1 MNKLLVTIG
10 LALVT
15 LLPGASLAVP
25 LLYMTPTQQSVAV
38 GDSVK
43 VSVSISGLHSINEI
57 VSALDLNVLFNST
70 ILSTAGIVSF
80 ESKTQ
85 FGGTDGV
92 LDSSFDSGNRGVV
105 IYSLLTSDTD
115 LSALQTNDPFL
126 LFDLTF
132 TAVANG
138 VTHLDFGPDSIFQR
152 NVVGRNGESLRLNY
166 AGACVAVG
174 NGGGGCDVTMVPE
187 PATYALVLAGLF
199 AIGAAARGR
208 GRG

>member
-1 MNKLLVTIG
+1 MNKLLATMA

-25 LLYMTPTQQSVAV
+25 LLSITPTQQSVAV

-57 VSALDLNVLFNST
+57 VSALDLNILFNSA
-70 ILSTAGIVSF
+70 ILSAGGTVSF

-85 FGGTDGV
+85 FGGNDGV
-92 LDSSFDSGNRGVV
+92 LDSTFDAGNRGVV
-105 IYSLLTSDTD
+105 IYSLLTSDAD
-115 LSALQTNDPFL
+115 LSALQTDDPFL

-132 TAVANG
+132 TAIANG
-138 VTHLDFGPDSIFQR
+138 VTNLAFGPDSIFQR
-152 NVVGRNGESLRLNY
+152 NVVGLNGESLQLNY

-174 NGGGGCDVTMVPE
+174 NVGGGCDVTMVPE
-187 PATYALVLAGLF
+187 PETYALFLAGLC

-208 GRG
+208 RRG